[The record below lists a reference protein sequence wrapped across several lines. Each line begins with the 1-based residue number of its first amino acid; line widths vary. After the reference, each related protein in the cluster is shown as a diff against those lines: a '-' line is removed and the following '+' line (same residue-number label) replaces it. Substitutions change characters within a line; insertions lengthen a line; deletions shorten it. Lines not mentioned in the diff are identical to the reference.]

1 MNDSAT
7 QKTIAIIGAG
17 NIGCSIAEGLV
28 KSRKYKPGQIIL
40 TRKQTQLLSALGEK
54 GFLLSSDNSKAVSE
68 ADIIILAVR
77 PAQTDELLQEIGAG
91 ITNNKIVISVITD
104 VALSTLY
111 TYISPAVP
119 VIRAMPN
126 IAIAIRESMTCLST
140 LPQHKAALLEAVELF
155 NLLGATLII
164 DEQLMVPATVLG
176 ACGVAY
182 FLRAIRAASQG
193 GIQIGFHADDALHI
207 AAQTAKG
214 AAELLLKLNE
224 HPESAIDKVTTPRG
238 CTIAGL
244 NEMEHE
250 GFSASMIKGILR
262 SFEQAENLY
271 AKHDKKQ

>member
-1 MNDSAT
+1 MNDTAH
-7 QKTIAIIGAG
+7 KHIAIIGAG

-28 KSRKYKPGQIIL
+28 KSRKYKPGQITL
-40 TRKQTQLLSALGEK
+40 TRKQTHLLNHLSEK
-54 GFLLSSDNSKAVSE
+54 GFMVTNDNITAAE
-68 ADIIILAVR
+68 QADIIILAVR
-77 PAQTDELLQEIGAG
+77 PAQTDELLLELGPHCTQ
-91 ITNNKIVISVITD
+91 NHIVISVVTD
-104 VALSTLY
+104 VSLRTLY
-111 TYISPAVP
+111 EKIPANTP
-119 VIRAMPN
+119 VVRAMPN
-126 IAIAIRESMTCLST
+126 IAIAIRESMTCLAAF
-140 LPQHKAALLEAVELF
+140 PQHEQALQEAEELF
-155 NLLGATLII
+155 QILGTTLVI

-262 SFEQAENLY
+262 SFEQAEKLY
-271 AKHDKKQ
+271 SKHS